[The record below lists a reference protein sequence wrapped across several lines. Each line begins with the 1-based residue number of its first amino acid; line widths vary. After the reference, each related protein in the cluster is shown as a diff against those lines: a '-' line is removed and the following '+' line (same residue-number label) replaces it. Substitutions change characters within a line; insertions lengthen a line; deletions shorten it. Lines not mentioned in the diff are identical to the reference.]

1 MYFQWNTKYHFD
13 TYFYIYEYKRKH
25 LERWKFGD
33 RGDILYRLNNL
44 EWDFLFLFAFS
55 TCEVRLYTFVLSML
69 SNKLYCGKN
78 IKVSWS
84 MLLGIE
90 AAETKSRWSDAQ
102 LNWQPTNQTNTI
114 HQLSISLNKGEQQL
128 LQTKL
133 KISRSSW
140 NIPVSQS
147 GERFWSGV
155 QTIYCMGVL
164 MLFQGPRLGK
174 LVSFT

>member
-33 RGDILYRLNNL
+33 GRDILYRLNNL

-90 AAETKSRWSDAQ
+90 AAETKSRSDAQ
-102 LNWQPTNQTNTI
+102 LNWQQTDTI
-114 HQLSISLNKGEQQL
+114 HQLSISLNKGKQKLQQSR
-128 LQTKL
+128 TW
-133 KISRSSW
+133 KISRNNW

-147 GERFWSGV
+147 GERFWGEV